1 MKNFKVFSL
10 FASLFLIFGMAT
22 TGCSQTNP
30 DSAISND
37 SSISNSNDDTS
48 TSSHE
53 HTFSR
58 SYEYDDT
65 YHWHPST
72 CGHNVVSEKEKHT
85 FKEEVTDPTY
95 ENGGYTTYTCSICGY
110 SYVDN
115 ETSKLEHNYSS
126 TWSYDEYSHWHACI
140 DKGYEHLK
148 KDESSHTFTTSIT
161 DPTYEQG
168 GYTTYT
174 CSICGYSY
182 VDNKTNALPIT
193 ITWKNY
199 DGSILEVDNNVP
211 YGSMPTFDGEIP
223 TREDDNQYTYTFDGW
238 SPQITKAVEPRA
250 YIAQFASVKKQFT
263 FVSYGEGYALTNYSG
278 TDTVVTIPDEYNGRP
293 VVAIGTYGTGFS
305 SGRPDG
311 FYYNGSIEKVVLPSS
326 LRTINQYAFSNC
338 IALTEVDDS
347 KIEDRFDIMA
357 YSFFNTPSLQEFI
370 IRGSVYNNA
379 FYSSGIKK
387 LTIDRNI
394 TSFIGTGT
402 AYICNSCN
410 NLNEIVF
417 TGNNY
422 IFQSNMYIAYNCNNL
437 TKVTF
442 TDANCEL
449 EGPVLNGMYNLK
461 EVTLPTLTCPIWELF
476 GKTEYNKSFQLEL
489 LSEKVEL
496 PDVSNCEITE
506 KEEHRFDM
514 GYTIVYLYSPK
525 SWAINDFWFYD
536 GDCWWFLAS
545 NNYQFYYSMYEYTL
559 NDLWVMIEWPH
570 SVYSDDFIRMPKD
583 LKIIS
588 LDSNLK
594 ADSEY
599 LLNTGYEVVYQ

>member
-10 FASLFLIFGMAT
+10 FALLFLIFGMVT

-30 DSAISND
+30 DSATSND

-95 ENGGYTTYTCSICGY
+95 ENGGYTTYTCSTCGY
-110 SYVDN
+110 SYVD
-115 ETSKLEHNYSS
+115 
-126 TWSYDEYSHWHACI
+126 DE
-140 DKGYEHLK
+140 
-148 KDESSHTFTTSIT
+148 
-161 DPTYEQG
+161 
-168 GYTTYT
+168 
-174 CSICGYSY
+174 
-182 VDNKTNALPIT
+182 TNALPIT

-211 YGSMPTFDGEIP
+211 YGTMPSYDGEIP

-238 SPQITKAVEPRA
+238 SPQITKAVEPLT
-250 YIAQFASVKKQFT
+250 YIAQFANVKKQFT
-263 FVSYGEGYALTNYSG
+263 FVSYGDGYALTNYSG

-311 FYYNGSIEKVVLPSS
+311 FYYNGSIKKVVLPSS

-357 YSFFNTPSLQEFI
+357 YSFSNTPSLQEFI

-394 TSFIGTGT
+394 TSVTGT
-402 AYICNSCN
+402 ETVYVCNSCN

-442 TDANCEL
+442 TNADCEL

-476 GKTEYNKSFQLEL
+476 GKTEYKSFQLEL

-496 PDVSNCEITE
+496 PNVSNCEITE

-525 SWAINDFWFYD
+525 SWAINDFWFYY

-559 NDLWVMIEWPH
+559 NDLWVMIKWPS
-570 SVYSDDFIRMPKD
+570 SVSSDDFIRMPED